1 MRGYPSFPCKD
12 LLFPHGPALAQ
23 NSLILEGT
31 VLSLAPEIG
40 RPR

>member
-12 LLFPHGPALAQ
+12 ILFSDGPKLAE

-31 VLSLAPEIG
+31 VLNLAPEIG